1 MSGAADAAAA
11 RVTDLC
17 DAHGDAV
24 RVAAPGYADFGGALR
39 FSGPVHTL
47 SLFEDNSLVR
57 EALESPGEGRVLVVD
72 GGGSL
77 RCALVGGQLGAL
89 AADNGW
95 AGIVVHGC
103 VRDRQ
108 ELAACAAG
116 IKALASHP
124 RRSEKRGAGR
134 VGETL
139 RFAGVEVR
147 PGDHLYA
154 DEDGWMVADGPLDAP
169 GASGSGPVR

>member
-1 MSGAADAAAA
+1 MSAPEASAGD

-24 RVAAPGYADFGGALR
+24 RVAAPGYTDFGGRAA

-47 SLFEDNSLVR
+47 SVFEDNSLVR
-57 EALESPGEGRVLVVD
+57 EALETPGEGRVLVVD

-77 RCALVGGQLGAL
+77 RCALVGGNLGAL
-89 AADNGW
+89 AAANGW

-103 VRDRQ
+103 VRDRV
-108 ELAACAAG
+108 ELAACEIG
-116 IKALASHP
+116 IKALAAHP

-134 VGETL
+134 AGETL

-147 PGDHLYA
+147 PGDRLHA
-154 DEDGWMVADGPLDAP
+154 DEDGWIVTGESLGAAP
-169 GASGSGPVR
+169 A

>member
-1 MSGAADAAAA
+1 MSAAGGDGP

-17 DAHGDAV
+17 DAHGDRA
-24 RVAAPGYADFGGALR
+24 RVAAPGWTDFGGRTA

-47 SLFEDNSLVR
+47 SAFEDNSLVR
-57 EALESPGEGRVLVVD
+57 EALEGPGEGRVLVVD

-77 RCALVGGQLGAL
+77 RCALVGGNLGAL
-89 AADNGW
+89 AAANGW

-103 VRDRQ
+103 VRDRV
-108 ELAACAAG
+108 ELAACPIG
-116 IKALASHP
+116 IKALGSHP

-139 RFAGVEVR
+139 RFAGVEIR
-147 PGDHLYA
+147 PGDRLYA
-154 DEDGWMVADGPLDAP
+154 DEDGWIVADGPLADGPLDAP
-169 GASGSGPVR
+169 AA

>member
-1 MSGAADAAAA
+1 MTGAADGASP

-17 DAHGDAV
+17 DAHGDAA
-24 RVAAPGYADFGGALR
+24 RVAAPGCADFGGALR

-47 SLFEDNSLVR
+47 SLEDNSLVR

-72 GGGSL
+72 
-77 RCALVGGQLGAL
+77 
-89 AADNGW
+89 
-95 AGIVVHGC
+95 
-103 VRDRQ
+103 
-108 ELAACAAG
+108 
-116 IKALASHP
+116 
-124 RRSEKRGAGR
+124 GAGR

-154 DEDGWMVADGPLDAP
+154 DEDGWIVTDGPLDGPPDGPP
-169 GASGSGPVR
+169 GASG